1 MKIHQNQTY
10 TYFRSLPTLK
20 QIHRVWKW
28 ILFAWTIAL
37 FILFFIYRNEILS
50 GIGRFLTEAESEA
63 ITPSNQTF
71 FVLGGNG
78 FERGKGA
85 ALLAREFP
93 TSLFICT
100 GGGDTLNE
108 MRAMGL
114 NLTSAHLTRKCMIE
128 TGVDSL
134 RVFELGEATSTFE
147 ESEEILTY
155 CINHN
160 LKEISVVSSDFHL
173 RRMSMVFGEKFQEKG
188 ILVHFFGTETK
199 DFKAES
205 WWTFEAGL
213 ITTFNEYIKIVYYVF
228 KY

>member
-1 MKIHQNQTY
+1 MKFQDNQTY

-20 QIHRVWKW
+20 SINRVWKRV
-28 ILFAWTIAL
+28 LLACTIAL
-37 FILFFIYRNEILS
+37 FILFFTYRNSILG
-50 GIGRFLTEAESEA
+50 GIGNFLTVAESA
-63 ITPSNQTF
+63 AVTSSNQTF

-85 ALLAREFP
+85 ALLAQEFP
-93 TSLFICT
+93 TSKFICT

-114 NLTSAHLTRKCMIE
+114 NFTSSQLTRKCMIE
-128 TGVDSL
+128 QGVDSL
-134 RVFELGEATSTFE
+134 RVTELGKATSTYE
-147 ESEEILTY
+147 ESEEILAY
-155 CINHN
+155 CINNN

-173 RRMSMVFGEKFQEKG
+173 HRMSMVFGKKFKEKA
-188 ILVHFFGTETK
+188 IMVHFFGTETK
-199 DFKAES
+199 DFKAQS

>member
-1 MKIHQNQTY
+1 MEIHKNQTY
-10 TYFRSLPTLK
+10 TYFPSLPTLK
-20 QIHRVWKW
+20 QLRQVWKYVVL
-28 ILFAWTIAL
+28 IFTLVF
-37 FILFFIYRNEILS
+37 FISIFIYRNSILG
-50 GIGRFLTEAESEA
+50 GIGNFLTAAESSA
-63 ITPSNQTF
+63 VTPSNQTF

-78 FERGKGA
+78 YERGKGA
-85 ALLAREFP
+85 ALLAQEFP
-93 TSLFICT
+93 SAQFICT
-100 GGGDTLNE
+100 GAGDTLNE

-114 NLTSAHLTRKCMIE
+114 NFTAAHLTRKCMIE

-134 RVFELGEATSTFE
+134 RVFELGKATSTYE

-155 CINHN
+155 CVNHN

-173 RRMSMVFGEKFQEKG
+173 RRMSMVFGDKFQEKG

-213 ITTFNEYIKIVYYVF
+213 ITTFNEYIKLVYYVF

>member
-1 MKIHQNQTY
+1 MNNQDNQTY
-10 TYFRSLPTLK
+10 TYFTSLPSLK
-20 QIHRVWKW
+20 QIQRVWKYVF
-28 ILFAWTIAL
+28 LAL
-37 FILFFIYRNEILS
+37 PLTFFISLFVYRNSILG
-50 GIGRFLTEAESEA
+50 GIGNYLTVAESA
-63 ITPSNQTF
+63 PVTSSNQTF

-85 ALLAREFP
+85 ALLAQEFP
-93 TSLFICT
+93 TAQFICT

-114 NLTSAHLTRKCMIE
+114 NLTSAKLTRKCMIE
-128 TGVDSL
+128 TGVDSI
-134 RVFELGEATSTFE
+134 RVTELGVATSTYE
-147 ESEEILTY
+147 ESEEILAY
-155 CINHN
+155 CINNN

-173 RRMSMVFGEKFQEKG
+173 FRLGMVFGEKFQEKG

-199 DFKAES
+199 DFKAQS

>member
-1 MKIHQNQTY
+1 MKFLESQTY
-10 TYFRSLPTLK
+10 TYFPSLPSLK
-20 QIHRVWKW
+20 QFHRVWKYVF
-28 ILFAWTIAL
+28 LAL
-37 FILFFIYRNEILS
+37 PLTFFISLFVYRNSILG
-50 GIGRFLTEAESEA
+50 GIGNYLTVAESA
-63 ITPSNQTF
+63 PVTSSNQTF

-85 ALLAREFP
+85 ALLAQEFP
-93 TSLFICT
+93 TAQFICT

-114 NLTSAHLTRKCMIE
+114 NLTSAKLTRKCMIE
-128 TGVDSL
+128 TGVDSI
-134 RVFELGEATSTFE
+134 RVTELGVATSTYE
-147 ESEEILTY
+147 ESEEILAY
-155 CINHN
+155 CINNN

-173 RRMSMVFGEKFQEKG
+173 HRLGMVFMEKFHEKG

-199 DFKAES
+199 YFKAES

>member
-28 ILFAWTIAL
+28 ILLAWTIAL
-37 FILFFIYRNEILS
+37 FIIFFIYRNEILS

-78 FERGKGA
+78 YERGKGA
-85 ALLAREFP
+85 ALLAQEFP
-93 TSLFICT
+93 SAQFICT
-100 GGGDTLNE
+100 GAGDTLNE

-114 NLTSAHLTRKCMIE
+114 NLTSAQLTRKCMIE

>member
-1 MKIHQNQTY
+1 MKFQDNQTY
-10 TYFRSLPTLK
+10 TYFRSQPTLK

-28 ILFAWTIAL
+28 ILLASSIVL
-37 FILFFIYRNEILS
+37 FILFFINRIAILG
-50 GIGRFLTEAESEA
+50 GIGCFLTVAESEA

-85 ALLAREFP
+85 ALIAQDFP
-93 TSLFICT
+93 TAQFICT

-108 MRAMGL
+108 MRALGL
-114 NLTSAHLTRKCMIE
+114 NYTSAKLTRKCMIE

-134 RVFELGEATSTFE
+134 RVLELGKATSTFE

-173 RRMSMVFGEKFQEKG
+173 FRLGMVFREKFKEKG
-188 ILVHFFGTETK
+188 IRVHFFGTETK

>member
-1 MKIHQNQTY
+1 MNIQDKQTY
-10 TYFRSLPTLK
+10 TYFHSLITLN
-20 QIHRVWKW
+20 QLRRIWKYVVL
-28 ILFAWTIAL
+28 ILTLAF
-37 FILFFIYRNEILS
+37 FISIFIYRNSILG
-50 GIGRFLTEAESEA
+50 GIGDFLTEAESSA
-63 ITPSNQTF
+63 VTPSNQTF

-78 FERGKGA
+78 YERGKGA
-85 ALLAREFP
+85 ALLAQEFP
-93 TSLFICT
+93 SAQFICT
-100 GGGDTLNE
+100 GAGDTLNE

-114 NLTSAHLTRKCMIE
+114 NLTSAQLTRKCMIE

-173 RRMSMVFGEKFQEKG
+173 RRMSMVFGDKFEERG

>member
-1 MKIHQNQTY
+1 VKIQQNQTY

-20 QIHRVWKW
+20 QIRRVWKYVFLTC
-28 ILFAWTIAL
+28 ILAF
-37 FILFFIYRNEILS
+37 FISVFIYRNDILG
-50 GIGRFLTEAESEA
+50 GIGHFLTVAESSA
-63 ITPSNQTF
+63 VTPSNQTF

-78 FERGKGA
+78 YERGKGA
-85 ALLAREFP
+85 ALLAQEFP
-93 TSLFICT
+93 NAQFTCT

-114 NLTSAHLTRKCMIE
+114 NLTSAKLTRKCMIE
-128 TGVDSL
+128 NGVDSL
-134 RVFELGEATSTFE
+134 RISELGVATSTYE
-147 ESEEILTY
+147 ESEEILSY

-173 RRMSMVFGEKFQEKG
+173 RRMSLVFGEKFQEKG

-213 ITTFNEYIKIVYYVF
+213 ITTFNEYIKLVYYVF

>member
-1 MKIHQNQTY
+1 M
-10 TYFRSLPTLK
+10 
-20 QIHRVWKW
+20 
-28 ILFAWTIAL
+28 
-37 FILFFIYRNEILS
+37 
-50 GIGRFLTEAESEA
+50 AESA
-63 ITPSNQTF
+63 AVTPYNQTF

-85 ALLAREFP
+85 ALLAQDFP
-93 TSLFICT
+93 TAQFVCT

-108 MRAMGL
+108 MRALGY
-114 NLTSAHLTRKCMIE
+114 NLTSSNLTRRCMINS
-128 TGVDSL
+128 GVDSL
-134 RVFELGEATSTFE
+134 RLTELGTATSTFE
-147 ESEEILTY
+147 ESEEILAY
-155 CINHN
+155 CTTHN

-173 RRMSMVFGEKFQEKG
+173 HRMSMVFGKKFREKG

>member
-1 MKIHQNQTY
+1 VHIQDKQTY
-10 TYFRSLPTLK
+10 TYFHSLITLK
-20 QIHRVWKW
+20 QLRRIWKYVVV
-28 ILFAWTIAL
+28 ILTLAF
-37 FILFFIYRNEILS
+37 FISVFIYRHSILG
-50 GIGRFLTEAESEA
+50 GIGHFLTVAESSA
-63 ITPSNQTF
+63 VTPSNQTF

-78 FERGKGA
+78 YERGKGA
-85 ALLAREFP
+85 ALLAQEFP
-93 TSLFICT
+93 SAQFICT
-100 GGGDTLNE
+100 GAVDTLNE
-108 MRAMGL
+108 MRAMGM
-114 NLTSAHLTRKCMIE
+114 NLTSAQLTRKCMIE

-134 RVFELGEATSTFE
+134 RVFELGEATSTYE

-173 RRMSMVFGEKFQEKG
+173 RRMSMVFGEKFEEKG

>member
-1 MKIHQNQTY
+1 MKFQDHQTY
-10 TYFRSLPTLK
+10 TYFRSQPTLK

-28 ILFAWTIAL
+28 ILLVCSISL
-37 FILFFIYRNEILS
+37 CLSFFIYRKAILS
-50 GIGRFLTEAESEA
+50 GIGRFLTVAESEA

-85 ALLAREFP
+85 ALLAQEFP
-93 TSLFICT
+93 SAQFICT
-100 GGGDTLNE
+100 GGGDTLTQ
-108 MRAMGL
+108 MRAFGIHY
-114 NLTSAHLTRKCMIE
+114 TSSKLTRKCMVE
-128 TGVDSL
+128 SGVDSL
-134 RVFELGEATSTFE
+134 RVFELGKATSTFE

-155 CINHN
+155 CINNN

>member
-10 TYFRSLPTLK
+10 TYFRSLPTMK
-20 QIHRVWKW
+20 QLRRVWKYVF
-28 ILFAWTIAL
+28 LTCTLA
-37 FILFFIYRNEILS
+37 FFIVLFLYRHTILG
-50 GIGRFLTEAESEA
+50 GIGHFLTVAESSA
-63 ITPSNQTF
+63 VTPSNQTF

-78 FERGKGA
+78 YERGKGA
-85 ALLAREFP
+85 AVLAQEFP
-93 TSLFICT
+93 NAQFICT

-114 NLTSAHLTRKCMIE
+114 NLTSANLTRKCMLE
-128 TGVDSL
+128 NGVDSL
-134 RVFELGEATSTFE
+134 RVSELGVATSTYE
-147 ESEEILTY
+147 ESEEILSY

-173 RRMSMVFGEKFQEKG
+173 RRMSLVFGEKFQEKG

-213 ITTFNEYIKIVYYVF
+213 ITTFNEYIKLVYYVF

>member
-1 MKIHQNQTY
+1 MNIQDKQTY
-10 TYFRSLPTLK
+10 TYCQSLITLK
-20 QIHRVWKW
+20 QLRRIWKSVVV
-28 ILFAWTIAL
+28 ILTLAF
-37 FILFFIYRNEILS
+37 FISVFIYRQSILG
-50 GIGRFLTEAESEA
+50 GIGHFLTVAESSA
-63 ITPSNQTF
+63 VTPSNLTF

-78 FERGKGA
+78 YERGKGA
-85 ALLAREFP
+85 AMLSQEFP
-93 TSLFICT
+93 SAQFICT
-100 GGGDTLNE
+100 GAGDTLNE
-108 MRAMGL
+108 MRAMGM
-114 NLTSAHLTRKCMIE
+114 NLTSAQLTRKCMIE

-134 RVFELGEATSTFE
+134 RVFELGEATSTYE

>member
-1 MKIHQNQTY
+1 MKNQENQTY
-10 TYFRSLPTLK
+10 TYFTSLPTWQQLRK
-20 QIHRVWKW
+20 VWKW
-28 ILFAWTIAL
+28 ILLGVTLTF
-37 FILFFIYRNEILS
+37 FICLFIYRNSILG
-50 GIGRFLTEAESEA
+50 GIGHFLTVAESPA
-63 ITPSNQTF
+63 ATSSNNTF

-85 ALLAREFP
+85 TSLAEEFP
-93 TSLFICT
+93 TAQFICT

-108 MRAMGL
+108 MRALGL
-114 NLTSAHLTRKCMIE
+114 NYTASNLTRKCMLE
-128 TGVDSL
+128 SGVDSL
-134 RVFELGEATSTFE
+134 RVTELGRATSTYE
-147 ESEEILTY
+147 ESEEILAY
-155 CINHN
+155 CINNN

-173 RRMSMVFGEKFQEKG
+173 CRMRLVFGEKFQEKG
-188 ILVHFFGTETK
+188 IVVHFFGTETK

>member
-10 TYFRSLPTLK
+10 TYFRSLPTMK
-20 QIHRVWKW
+20 QLRRVWKYAF
-28 ILFAWTIAL
+28 LTCTLA
-37 FILFFIYRNEILS
+37 FFIVLFLYRQAILG
-50 GIGRFLTEAESEA
+50 GIGHFLTVAESSA
-63 ITPSNQTF
+63 VTPSNQTF

-78 FERGKGA
+78 YERGKGA
-85 ALLAREFP
+85 ALLAQEFP
-93 TSLFICT
+93 TAQFICT

-114 NLTSAHLTRKCMIE
+114 NLTSARLTRKCLIE

-134 RVFELGEATSTFE
+134 RVFELGKATSTYE
-147 ESEEILTY
+147 ESEEILSY

-173 RRMSMVFGEKFQEKG
+173 RRISLVFGEKFQEKG

-213 ITTFNEYIKIVYYVF
+213 ITTFNEYIKLVYYVF

>member
-1 MKIHQNQTY
+1 MKDNHTY
-10 TYFRSLPTLK
+10 TYFSSLPTLR
-20 QIHRVWKW
+20 QVRSVGKW
-28 ILFAWTIAL
+28 ISLGAAL
-37 FILFFIYRNEILS
+37 TFFICVFIYRNSILA
-50 GIGRFLTEAESEA
+50 GIGHFLTVAESPA
-63 ITPSNQTF
+63 MTSSNQTF

-85 ALLAREFP
+85 AVLAREFP
-93 TSLFICT
+93 NAHFICT

-114 NLTSAHLTRKCMIE
+114 NLTSANLTRKCMIE
-128 TGVDSL
+128 NGVDSL
-134 RVFELGEATSTFE
+134 RVSELGIATSTFE

-155 CINHN
+155 CINNN

-173 RRMSMVFGEKFQEKG
+173 HRMGMVFGDKFQEKG
-188 ILVHFFGTETK
+188 ITVHFFGTETK
-199 DFKAES
+199 DFKAQS

>member
-1 MKIHQNQTY
+1 MNTKENQTY
-10 TYFRSLPTLK
+10 TYFTSLPTLR
-20 QIHRVWKW
+20 QIRSAWKW
-28 ILFAWTIAL
+28 IVFGIILTF
-37 FILFFIYRNEILS
+37 FICLFIYRNSILG
-50 GIGRFLTEAESEA
+50 GIGNYLTAAESA
-63 ITPSNQTF
+63 PVTSSNRTF

-85 ALLAREFP
+85 ALLAQEFP
-93 TSLFICT
+93 TAQFICT

-108 MRAMGL
+108 MRDMGL
-114 NLTSAHLTRKCMIE
+114 NLTSAKLTRKCMIE

-134 RVFELGEATSTFE
+134 RVLELGVATSTYE
-147 ESEEILTY
+147 ESEEILAY
-155 CINHN
+155 CINN
-160 LKEISVVSSDFHL
+160 NVKEISVVSSDFHL
-173 RRMSMVFGEKFQEKG
+173 RRLGMVFGEKFHEKG

-213 ITTFNEYIKIVYYVF
+213 ITTFNEYIKLVYYVF